1 MSTQNY
7 ENIVSNKKAVSNDT
21 AFLNSQVNYTPNE
34 QKTQDKSEE
43 TMFPTVESWPE
54 PVNGSELADYINNQ
68 LNTYL
73 YLPKGASEVMT
84 MWILH
89 TYNVNLFDFS
99 PRLCIV
105 SPEKRCGKTTVLR
118 MIEHLSYRPINVS
131 NVTTAVLF
139 RAIDAWKPTML
150 IDEADTFIQNNE
162 ELRGI
167 INAGFQKEGKI
178 SRIETVGKTH
188 KVKFFACYSPVG
200 IAAIGSLPA
209 TILDRG
215 IVITMKRKKRSDKIN
230 RLRTRDFKPTAQ
242 EICRKC
248 LRFMLDNE
256 QAIARTHADIPDCFN
271 DRAADAWEAL
281 FTIAKAIS
289 PEWEK
294 RFTHSAL
301 VLSKSTI
308 YDDSVSVGDKLLF
321 DIRNIFIEEKID
333 NIPSEQLVKRLISLE
348 ESPWAEYKNKGL
360 TTHALAS
367 ILKRYDIHTQT
378 PRGYDVRV
386 HRYFAKDFEDAFE
399 RYLTPLPSRNL
410 NCATVPPNTDISDL
424 PD

>member
-1 MSTQNY
+1 MTIQNY

-43 TMFPTVESWPE
+43 TMFPTVEPWPE

-68 LNTYL
+68 LTTYL
-73 YLPKGASEVMT
+73 YLPNCASEVMT

-178 SRIETVGKTH
+178 SRIETVGKAH

-230 RLRTRDFKPTAQ
+230 RLRTRDFKPIAQ

-248 LRFMLDNE
+248 LRFMTDNE
-256 QAIARTHADIPDCFN
+256 QAIAQTHAEIPECFN

-301 VLSKSTI
+301 VLSKSTL
-308 YDDSVSVGDKLLF
+308 YDDSVSIGDKLLF
-321 DIRNIFIEEKID
+321 DIRNIFIEERID

>member
-1 MSTQNY
+1 MTIQNY

-21 AFLNSQVNYTPNE
+21 AFLNSHLNCISNE
-34 QKTQDKSEE
+34 QKRQEKSEE
-43 TMFPTVESWPE
+43 NMFPIIEPWPE
-54 PVNGSELADYINNQ
+54 PVNGSELADCINNQ
-68 LNTYL
+68 LNAYL

-118 MIEHLSYRPINVS
+118 MAEHLSYRPINVS

-294 RFTHSAL
+294 RFTRSAL
-301 VLSKSTI
+301 VLSKSMF
-308 YDDSVSVGDKLLF
+308 YDDSVSIGDKLLF

-399 RYLTPLPSRNL
+399 RYLTPLPPRNL
-410 NCATVPPNTDISDL
+410 NCASVPPNIDISDL